1 MDLDVKIYP
10 CPKSGPRYRK
20 TIKQR
25 GGKYQFPYFIDP
37 NTGAEMYESDAINDY
52 LFEHYGNDAV
62 PFMLSPGPLTTLTV
76 SLASLARAG
85 RGSFYRRATPP
96 HESLELYSYEG
107 SPFCRLVRETLSE
120 LEIPYLLHNVAQ
132 GSPRRAAFIARSG
145 KMLVPY
151 LIDPNRHTALF
162 ESADIVAYLKRS
174 YALG

>member
-10 CPKSGPRYRK
+10 CPKSGPRYREA
-20 TIKQR
+20 IKQR

-52 LFEHYGNDAV
+52 LFEHYGSGAV
-62 PFMLSPGPLTTLTV
+62 PFMLSSGLLTTLTV
-76 SLASLARAG
+76 SLASLTRPG
-85 RGSFYRRATPP
+85 CGSFYQRSTPP
-96 HESLELYSYEG
+96 QESLELYSYEG

-132 GSPRRAAFIARSG
+132 GSPRRAAFVALSG
-145 KMLVPY
+145 KMQVPY
-151 LIDPNRHTALF
+151 LIDPNTHTAMF
-162 ESADIVAYLKRS
+162 ESADIVAYLKRT